1 MSPHVVENQV
11 FTVSAQLQRDLVR
24 ALAVWY
30 QRQQRNLPWRQT
42 RDPYA
47 IWVSEVM
54 LQQTQVK
61 TVLPYFE
68 RFMTRFPSPADLARA
83 ELPRVLKVWEGL
95 GYYARARNLHKAAGI
110 VAVQLDGCVPSR
122 WDTLRA
128 LPGIGDYIAAA
139 VLSIAFNRPYAV
151 LDGNVKRVL
160 ARLFLIHTP
169 VNQAAAHRRF
179 QTLADSLLDR
189 KHPGDH
195 NQAMM
200 ELGATVCTPRHPRC
214 PQCPVAQFC
223 KALQTGNTDNYPH
236 RLKKE
241 PVPQVHLVAGLVWKK
256 ERVLLTRRPAQG
268 LLGGLWEF
276 VSGKLEPSRDPFAR
290 LAALIKQTVHL
301 DVRVQRRVA
310 VVQHAYTHFKIQMQ
324 VYECQW
330 RNGRVRLH
338 GPAQFAWIRLNQLNR
353 YALHGAVHKAVEQF
367 KTLYPPHA

>member
-61 TVLPYFE
+61 TVLPYYE
-68 RFMTRFPSPADLARA
+68 RFMTQFPSPADLARA

-169 VNQAAAHRRF
+169 VNQAAAHQRF
-179 QTLADSLLDR
+179 QT
-189 KHPGDH
+189 G
-195 NQAMM
+195 
-200 ELGATVCTPRHPRC
+200 
-214 PQCPVAQFC
+214 
-223 KALQTGNTDNYPH
+223 
-236 RLKKE
+236 
-241 PVPQVHLVAGLVWKK
+241 
-256 ERVLLTRRPAQG
+256 
-268 LLGGLWEF
+268 
-276 VSGKLEPSRDPFAR
+276 
-290 LAALIKQTVHL
+290 
-301 DVRVQRRVA
+301 
-310 VVQHAYTHFKIQMQ
+310 
-324 VYECQW
+324 
-330 RNGRVRLH
+330 
-338 GPAQFAWIRLNQLNR
+338 
-353 YALHGAVHKAVEQF
+353 
-367 KTLYPPHA
+367 